1 MQKYEIGID
10 TLSYYYGLTMKQK
23 RAIVS
28 KLMLLPDFFKKKIT
42 GMKPVS
48 TIATTFSAKV

>member
-1 MQKYEIGID
+1 MRKYEFGID

-28 KLMLLPDFFKKKIT
+28 KLMLLQDCFKKEDYWDET
-42 GMKPVS
+42 
-48 TIATTFSAKV
+48 